1 VTPDGALLLSADR
14 ESDAISL
21 IDTKTMQ
28 RIGQVKVGTHPFGL
42 AIEPD
47 GAGLRRQRRQQ
58 RRVDRR
64 SRHA

>member
-1 VTPDGALLLSADR
+1 MLSADR

-28 RIGQVKVGTHPFGL
+28 RIGQVKVGTHPFAL

-47 GAGLRRQRRQQ
+47 GKRAYVANVVSNDVRSSILP
-58 RRVDRR
+58 RVR
-64 SRHA
+64 